1 METFSEF
8 DHCVINVNDIPLALH
23 FYADIMGE
31 ILGDAKITDMSFMS
45 IEEVLY
51 AQQQS
56 AKRAE
61 LQPIAGSLP
70 TPHTGVRFG
79 EALLPIFLHQEHV
92 QEPPPEQ
99 LVGTPRLALP
109 VSQEQLTKA
118 IAVLTREGV
127 PFKGPIDYPAP
138 CPAERS
144 LYFKDPS
151 SNFLELSVPRAEGA
165 PFTS

>member
-1 METFSEF
+1 MEEFSEF

-23 FYADIMGE
+23 FYANVLGE
-31 ILGDAKITDMSFMS
+31 ILGDAEITDTSFMS
-45 IEEVLY
+45 LEEVLY
-51 AQQQS
+51 AKAQS
-56 AKRAE
+56 SKRAE

-70 TPHTGVRFG
+70 TPHTGVKFG

-99 LVGTPRLALP
+99 LLGTPRLALP
-109 VSQEQLTKA
+109 VSPEQMAKA
-118 IAVLTREGV
+118 VEVLRRHGIA
-127 PFKGPIDYPAP
+127 FQGPVEYPPP

-151 SNFLELSVPRAEGA
+151 SNFLELSVPRQ
-165 PFTS
+165 

>member
-8 DHCVINVNDIPLALH
+8 DHCVINVTDIPLALH
-23 FYADIMGE
+23 FYGTILGE
-31 ILGDAKITDMSFMS
+31 ILGDAEITDMTYMS
-45 IEEVLY
+45 LEEVTQ
-51 AQQQS
+51 ARQQT
-56 AKRAE
+56 AKRQE
-61 LQPIAGSLP
+61 LHDVAGALP
-70 TPHTGVRFG
+70 TPHTGVKFG

-109 VSQEQLTKA
+109 VSHEQIEKA
-118 IAVLTREGV
+118 VGVLARHRI
-127 PFKGPIDYPAP
+127 PFKGPVGYPAP

-151 SNFLELSVPRAEGA
+151 GNFVELSVPRN
-165 PFTS
+165 

>member
-23 FYADIMGE
+23 FYATILGE
-31 ILGDAKITDMSFMS
+31 ILGDAEITDMSFMS
-45 IEEVLY
+45 LEEVLY
-51 AQQQS
+51 ARQQG

-70 TPHTGVRFG
+70 TPHTGVKFG

-99 LVGTPRLALP
+99 LAGTPRLALP
-109 VSQEQLTKA
+109 VSHEQMDRA
-118 IAVLTREGV
+118 VEVLTRYRV
-127 PFKGPIDYPAP
+127 PFKGPVDYPAP
-138 CPAERS
+138 CPAKRS

-151 SNFLELSVPRAEGA
+151 SNFLELSVPR
-165 PFTS
+165 S